1 MTSNRLEVMIADVPD
16 LEYRNE
22 ILRRSMQQLMSVKET
37 TEANI
42 RSMESVK
49 NVTATNG
56 SDELHYFVKNA
67 NPEEYKELVESVVG
81 MYE

>member
-1 MTSNRLEVMIADVPD
+1 MTNVSLEVMIADIPD

-22 ILRRSMQQLMSVKET
+22 ILRRSMQQLMSVKEI

-67 NPEEYKELVESVVG
+67 NPDEYKELVESLLD